1 MAVLFQTQVRA
12 VHFHEPRLRRL
23 AQAVLRDVGES
34 SAELGLSLV
43 GDRRMRRLNREFRR
57 KDRTTDVL
65 AFATREARLP
75 HRSRLVTGLL
85 GDVVISIPTAM
96 RQARNGQRSLDQ
108 EIVVLLVHGILHLC
122 GYDHER
128 SETEARRMQRRER
141 AILAGL
147 GRIPRIARPARGR
160 SLVGRHSIGIHN
172 RKG

>member
-12 VHFHEPRLRRL
+12 VRFHEVRLLRL
-23 AQAVLRDVGES
+23 AQAVLCDVGES
-34 SAELGLSLV
+34 SAELGLSFV

-75 HRSRLVTGLL
+75 HSSRLAAGLL

-96 RQARNGQRSLDQ
+96 RQARDGQRSLDQ

-128 SETEARRMQRRER
+128 SEAEARRMQRRER
-141 AILAGL
+141 AVLTRL
-147 GRIPRIARPARGR
+147 GRVPPMVRPAR
-160 SLVGRHSIGIHN
+160 
-172 RKG
+172 